1 MTADEREAQ
10 LKKMGLFI
18 PKRNLE
24 QLNQELAKVA
34 ADNLK
39 KIAKDNAARLS
50 STQVKTLRKL
60 GLSQEEIADVEP
72 ESNPFRDYEIS
83 GAQDVT
89 DLLEK

>member
-50 STQVKTLRKL
+50 ST
-60 GLSQEEIADVEP
+60 
-72 ESNPFRDYEIS
+72 
-83 GAQDVT
+83 
-89 DLLEK
+89 